1 MTEENKSFNDMDNL
15 EFKFQKLQF
24 LPEDEEKM
32 KTMTTREKI
41 EFIRE
46 LKAHQRFTIVPQ
58 ENE

>member
-1 MTEENKSFNDMDNL
+1 MTDENKNFNDMDNL

-41 EFIRE
+41 EFVRK
-46 LKAHQRFTIVPQ
+46 LKANQRYTIVD
-58 ENE
+58 ED